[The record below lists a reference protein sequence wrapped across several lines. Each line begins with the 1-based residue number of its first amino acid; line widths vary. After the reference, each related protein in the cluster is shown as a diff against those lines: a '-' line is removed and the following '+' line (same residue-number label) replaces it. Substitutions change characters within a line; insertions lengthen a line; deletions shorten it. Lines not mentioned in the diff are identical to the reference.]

1 MATTNVGFSVTVES
15 NDATKSI
22 KELRTEIEQTTKA
35 VEDLGT
41 QYGENSKEVEA
52 AQKRLANLQDLIN
65 QKQEENTQRLDNAAK
80 TVSALSAA
88 YGGVQGAL
96 ELTGLAGEDTIKQL
110 AKIQSA
116 LAIGDAVQNLAE
128 FRGAI
133 VSTFT
138 ELRTGAVKAF
148 QAIKAGIGST
158 GIGVLVLALGAI
170 VAYWDDIKEAVSGV
184 SSEQK
189 DLLETTKADAK
200 AQQDKLSA
208 IDSQDNVLK
217 LQGKSEKDILNLKI
231 KQTGEV
237 ISATQKQLAQQKIV
251 LQAQISAEKKN
262 KEILQG
268 ILKFVTAPLQ
278 LVIDG
283 VNQVAKVFGKGFE
296 FNVAD
301 KLSGLVFDPKATEK
315 AGNEEIAAI
324 EKTLGQL
331 TNQRAGYQLSLQNI
345 DKQGGKA
352 SNKDA
357 ETLRKEKEAAEKEA
371 QLILA
376 EANKKLKTA
385 QEQELLSITES
396 YAEKQKKLALAG
408 IKDNGDLAAAEQ
420 KEKQVVLDKFAK
432 EAKDLKD
439 KNDKEAKDK
448 EAAFQKELNKIT
460 LETKLEG
467 IVDENAKAR
476 EQLLASYEQ
485 QRKDIEANENLTA
498 EQKSSLKLA
507 LANKEKQSLDAL
519 QLTED
524 KRLAAKEITDLDA
537 RIAKNETDLQIERDL
552 LGQKDTLLKDAFAK
566 KLITEDQYN
575 AGVEAN
581 SKARIEIDK
590 QETEAKVR
598 NAEIASQ
605 LLNTISDV
613 LGKNTAAGKAA
624 AIASTT
630 IDTYLSAQKA
640 YASQLLPGDPT
651 SPIRA
656 AIAAGIAVVGGIKN
670 VKSILAVKTPNGG
683 GGGAA
688 NISSP
693 SLSGAPIAPPQPQAA
708 TTNISAQSINALG
721 NQATR
726 AYVVESDVTSSQER
740 IAAIQQRAR
749 FG

>member
-22 KELRTEIEQTTKA
+22 KELRTEIEKTTKA

-52 AQKRLANLQDLIN
+52 AQKRLANLQDLTN
-65 QKQEENTQRLDNAAK
+65 QKQEENNQRIDNAAK

-116 LAIGDAVQNLAE
+116 LAIGDAVQNIAE

-138 ELRTGAVKAF
+138 DLKDGAVKAF
-148 QAIKAGIGST
+148 QAVKAGIGAT

-170 VAYWDDIKEAVSGV
+170 VTYWDDIKEAVSGV
-184 SSEQK
+184 SSSQK

-331 TNQRAGYQLSLQNI
+331 TNQRAGYQLSIQNI
-345 DKQGGKA
+345 DKQGAKTSSDNEEKLKKEREEKA
-352 SNKDA
+352 
-357 ETLRKEKEAAEKEA
+357 AAEKEA
-371 QLILA
+371 KLKLDEINNQIFLASFKKENERKAAELNLAFIKEKDQILSNTKITEDTKNQLILA
-376 EANKKLKTA
+376 AR
-385 QEQELLSITES
+385 
-396 YAEKQKKLALAG
+396 
-408 IKDNGDLAAAEQ
+408 
-420 KEKQVVLDKFAK
+420 
-432 EAKDLKD
+432 
-439 KNDKEAKDK
+439 
-448 EAAFQKELNKIT
+448 
-460 LETKLEG
+460 TKL
-467 IVDENAKAR
+467 N
-476 EQLLASYEQ
+476 
-485 QRKDIEANENLTA
+485 
-498 EQKSSLKLA
+498 
-507 LANKEKQSLDAL
+507 
-519 QLTED
+519 
-524 KRLAAKEITDLDA
+524 TDLDA
-537 RIAKNETDLQIERDL
+537 IKQAEKDKQATADAKMLEEAAAQMQKEDDLESANLQKKFAKTQDDDKKQAAKDLADLDKKLAKNETDLQIEKDL
-552 LGQKDTLLKDAFAK
+552 LDQRDALLEEQYANS
-566 KLITEDQYN
+566 LISEDQYTAN
-575 AGVEAN
+575 IEAN
-581 SKARIEIDK
+581 AKARIDISK
-590 QETEAKVR
+590 KEADQK
-598 NAEIASQ
+598 IALAQQTASA
-605 LLNTISDV
+605 LTALSDIV
-613 LGKNTAAGKAA
+613 GKETAAGKALAISAALINTYLGITAGVKLGFPA
-624 AIASTT
+624 AIPAVT
-630 IDTYLSAQKA
+630 
-640 YASQLLPGDPT
+640 
-651 SPIRA
+651 
-656 AIAAGIAVVGGIKN
+656 IAAATGF
-670 VKSILAVKTPNGG
+670 SAVKNIIATKVPGG
-683 GGGAA
+683 SSSGGAG

-693 SLSGAPIAPPQPQAA
+693 NVSAAAPISPAQPQAA

-721 NQATR
+721 NQAAR
-726 AYVVESDVTSSQER
+726 AYVLESDVTSSQQR
-740 IAAIQQRAR
+740 MAAIQQRAR